1 MDSDDDL
8 PPLESDVANVHYSR
22 RSLLALAS
30 PEEPAAAKRPEQPSA
45 LAVAAAKRSLDAP
58 KKGASGGGEATTGG
72 ASPKKEAALW
82 QAADLTCRSTVKGVR
97 RRKPRPRPPATLI
110 KKERHACGYASAPDE
125 PSNGTEQRR
134 RSLEYQTPPA
144 TPVQYDSEDDF
155 FSPKKFREPEDFEHP
170 SLDDDDG
177 DRPRPRSSYV
187 RSSSTALEAV
197 LVEKPALSVETQQ
210 LNAAA
215 MAEKRRRHLQR
226 WPTRRQPHLVDTVTE
241 LREHF
246 SGASRL
252 DALRTRLTE
261 EMKLRNMGI
270 GDMFALVDDN
280 KSLSL
285 DASELH
291 DMARRLNTNCRLQ
304 DAEQLV
310 YERGERGEITIE
322 SFVEWFHEADD
333 PLVRSKAERRRR
345 CKTPSADLSKRRGY
359 GVYGM
364 GRAQAKQQ
372 KAFDSYAAQ
381 SIHVDFNNAT
391 DGQLL
396 QVDACLL
403 DVDVRRIV
411 EQFWRLAD
419 QDKTGTLE
427 YEEYIELSLNLQKAL
442 CVRNAEAEDLRGTVW
457 KTKFTA
463 RSC

>member
-1 MDSDDDL
+1 MQLTPCCLEASASRALAIVRAASSNTSRTASIDGSDRRGARRQIPRCAKLGQQLVKAAPPSATMANDSDDDEL
-8 PPLESDVANVHYSR
+8 PPLETDAVAPIHYSR

-58 KKGASGGGEATTGG
+58 KNGASGGSEATKTGGASAGG

-82 QAADLTCRSTVKGVR
+82 QSPDLTCRTTTKGVR

-125 PSNGTEQRR
+125 PSNGVQQRR

-170 SLDDDDG
+170 SLDDDD
-177 DRPRPRSSYV
+177 DERPRPRSSYV
-187 RSSSTALEAV
+187 RSSTRALEAV
-197 LVEKPALSVETQQ
+197 LVEKPALSEATQQ
-210 LNAAA
+210 LNAAV
-215 MAEKRRRHLQR
+215 MAEKRRQHLQR
-226 WPTRRQPHLVDTVTE
+226 WPTRRQPNLIDTVTE

-252 DALRTRLTE
+252 DALRTKLTE

-270 GDMFALVDDN
+270 GDMFALVDDD

-310 YERGERGEITIE
+310 AERGERGEITIE
-322 SFVEWFHEADD
+322 SFVEWFHEAED
-333 PLVRSKAERRRR
+333 PLVKARAER
-345 CKTPSADLSKRRGY
+345 
-359 GVYGM
+359 
-364 GRAQAKQQ
+364 
-372 KAFDSYAAQ
+372 
-381 SIHVDFNNAT
+381 
-391 DGQLL
+391 
-396 QVDACLL
+396 
-403 DVDVRRIV
+403 
-411 EQFWRLAD
+411 
-419 QDKTGTLE
+419 
-427 YEEYIELSLNLQKAL
+427 
-442 CVRNAEAEDLRGTVW
+442 
-457 KTKFTA
+457 
-463 RSC
+463 